1 MFFNDEEQKR
11 NEDAICLTSLC
22 ISQYL
27 ILLFDDSIAILKS
40 PILEVFTI
48 STMKER
54 RSFSLLRASRNLVS
68 LPLKVIS
75 ALWTQHLFL
84 FFWGCKGFWELLR
97 INRALCQRCFMF
109 PLVHIQS
116 VHSGWKISLP
126 TFLCKIFNGRWVK
139 WRHKL

>member
-1 MFFNDEEQKR
+1 MNVFNDEEHKR

-27 ILLFDDSIAILKS
+27 ILPFDDSMAILKS

-75 ALWTQHLFL
+75 AL
-84 FFWGCKGFWELLR
+84 
-97 INRALCQRCFMF
+97 
-109 PLVHIQS
+109 
-116 VHSGWKISLP
+116 
-126 TFLCKIFNGRWVK
+126 
-139 WRHKL
+139 